1 MASSSM
7 LGRVYL
13 VGAGPGEPDLLTL
26 RAFKLIQEADVVLY
40 DNLVSK
46 EIVALIP
53 SGAELIFV
61 GKSLNNHTMPQET
74 INELLVRLA
83 REGRSVLRLKGGD
96 PFIFGRGGEEIETLS
111 ENGIQFEVVP
121 GITAATGVAAYAG
134 IPLTHRDH
142 AQSCVFVTGHIK
154 EGVVELDWTQL
165 ARPHQTVVVYMGSQG
180 LQMICAQ
187 LSIHGL
193 SAETPAAI
201 VQQGTTLNQRVV
213 VGTLQTLHEKAKAAE
228 LKAPT
233 LIIVGGVVG
242 LRAKLGWFNPIV
254 G

>member
-1 MASSSM
+1 
-7 LGRVYL
+7 
-13 VGAGPGEPDLLTL
+13 
-26 RAFKLIQEADVVLY
+26 
-40 DNLVSK
+40 
-46 EIVALIP
+46 
-53 SGAELIFV
+53 
-61 GKSLNNHTMPQET
+61 
-74 INELLVRLA
+74 
-83 REGRSVLRLKGGD
+83 
-96 PFIFGRGGEEIETLS
+96 
-111 ENGIQFEVVP
+111 
-121 GITAATGVAAYAG
+121 
-134 IPLTHRDH
+134 
-142 AQSCVFVTGHIK
+142 
-154 EGVVELDWTQL
+154 
-165 ARPHQTVVVYMGSQG
+165 MGSQG

-187 LSIHGL
+187 LIIHGL